1 MGKNRYCFTSFHLT
15 FNSVHFIGKYPGM
28 TFHDPPTDLFSQVN
42 FYHGAKVTVAG
53 ILKMNYFSS
62 RQFVFIIALAV
73 LLTTLPLQSI
83 FKKMR
88 QKDMKEANERAKMQ
102 NAEEP
107 EVGIN
112 ADENMSGTTHLSE
125 PVTDEPELETLRNE
139 LGEMKD
145 KFIRKV
151 AEFENFKKRSLK
163 ERMELIQTAGKE
175 VIVDML
181 EVLDDCERAE
191 KQMSTLDEKAKEGV
205 MLVFNKL
212 KSLLTAKGLK
222 PMETINKEFDPDI
235 HEAITEIPAPTE
247 GQKGKVIDE
256 IQKGYYLNDKI
267 IRYAKVVV
275 GK

>member
-1 MGKNRYCFTSFHLT
+1 
-15 FNSVHFIGKYPGM
+15 
-28 TFHDPPTDLFSQVN
+28 
-42 FYHGAKVTVAG
+42 
-53 ILKMNYFSS
+53 MNYFSS

-88 QKDMKEANERAKMQ
+88 QKDMKEANEQAKMQ

-112 ADENMSGTTHLSE
+112 ADESMGGTTHLNE
-125 PVTDEPELETLRNE
+125 PLTNEPELEIIRHE

-145 KFIRKV
+145 KYIRKV
-151 AEFENFKKRSLK
+151 AEFENYKKRNLK

-175 VIVDML
+175 VLIDML

-191 KQMSTLDEKAKEGV
+191 KQLSTLDEKAKEGV

-222 PMETINKEFDPDI
+222 PMETINKEFNPDI
-235 HEAITEIPAPTE
+235 HEAITEIPAPTDE
-247 GQKGKVIDE
+247 QKGKVIDE

>member
-1 MGKNRYCFTSFHLT
+1 
-15 FNSVHFIGKYPGM
+15 
-28 TFHDPPTDLFSQVN
+28 
-42 FYHGAKVTVAG
+42 
-53 ILKMNYFSS
+53 
-62 RQFVFIIALAV
+62 
-73 LLTTLPLQSI
+73 
-83 FKKMR
+83 MR

-112 ADENMSGTTHLSE
+112 ADENMGGTTHLSE
-125 PVTDEPELETLRNE
+125 PVIDEPELETLRNE

-222 PMETINKEFDPDI
+222 PMETITKEFNPDI
-235 HEAITEIPAPTE
+235 HEAITEVPASTE
-247 GQKGKVIDE
+247 DQKGKVIDE